1 MSLLFSLVDVMS
13 EVIGGSRVVVI
24 CGVVYVLAMSLIVG
38 VMCGLEFGI
47 VGEEQSVPGAVLL
60 LLGVLLVAEGL
71 IVGFEHRA
79 LGHVHALLG
88 NHGGEGA
95 EVGSR
100 VPSILN
106 LVAA

>member
-47 VGEEQSVPGAVLL
+47 VGEEESVPGAVLL
-60 LLGVLLVAEGL
+60 LLRVLLVAEGL
-71 IVGFEHRA
+71 IVGLEHRA
-79 LGHVHALLG
+79 LGHVQALLG
-88 NHGGEGA
+88 DHGGEGA

-100 VPSILN
+100 VPSILH